1 MAIGLLSGIIGLFS
15 ALCSTLV
22 PGISIVETC
31 IIYAIMV
38 CASMTLSVVLTLIHT
53 QADSRTH

>member
-1 MAIGLLSGIIGLFS
+1 LFS

-38 CASMTLSVVLTLIHT
+38 CASMTLSVVLTLIHP

>member
-31 IIYAIMV
+31 IIYA
-38 CASMTLSVVLTLIHT
+38 SMTLSIVLSLIHP